1 MADTKIS
8 ALAAASA
15 VVAANELA
23 INEAGTSKKVTA
35 DQIKAFIYDRYLI
48 RCNTTHTLDS
58 STNVQTLFESPTNGR
73 LTLPSGVYLFDG
85 MFLIT
90 GMSGTSGSAL
100 IDILGAGT
108 ATITSWLWRILG
120 MDISTPTTSNTDD
133 DSIYRVTNASTAS
146 AHGAQTGTAM
156 RTHIKGTF
164 DVTTGG
170 TIIPSIDLVTAAA
183 AVVAV
188 GSYFQCERIGATGL
202 SSSGPWD

>member
-1 MADTKIS
+1 MADSGIGGLGAAG
-8 ALAAASA
+8 ALAAADLAELVQSGTGKQTTL
-15 VVAANELA
+15 AAL
-23 INEAGTSKKVTA
+23 
-35 DQIKAFIYDRYLI
+35 KAFIYDRYLI
-48 RCNTTHTLDS
+48 RCNAAHTLDS

-164 DVTTGG
+164 DVTVGG

-183 AVVAV
+183 AIVAA
-188 GSYFQCERIGATGL
+188 GSYFQCERIGDTGL
-202 SSSGPWD
+202 SSVGPWD